1 MKAAA
6 IYRDPST
13 RRLGFQVREDRKLV
27 WNEISECTDVRK
39 LRRQL
44 RRSYGRSTRLS
55 GLGA

>member
-1 MKAAA
+1 MKAIA

-13 RRLGFQVREDRKLV
+13 RRLGFQVREDHRLV
-27 WNEISECTDVRK
+27 WNEISTQVSVRR

-44 RRSYGRSTRLS
+44 RRTYGRSTRLS